1 MKAIDNKEWILELT
15 CYGAYW
21 LNDFEQIY
29 SVLEL

>member
-1 MKAIDNKEWILELT
+1 MKATDNKEWILELT
-15 CYGAYW
+15 YYGTYW